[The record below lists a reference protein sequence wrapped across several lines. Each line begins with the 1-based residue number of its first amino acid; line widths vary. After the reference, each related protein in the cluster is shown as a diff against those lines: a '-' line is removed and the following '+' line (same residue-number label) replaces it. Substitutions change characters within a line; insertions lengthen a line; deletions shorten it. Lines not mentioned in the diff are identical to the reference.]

1 MATLKFACIPIK
13 FAPKKKI
20 TDFALPRFRQ
30 KLVELENDP
39 DVMSWVTNVYQER
52 AFPTRE
58 AFNKAYDSDT
68 WAVKWANKPMVLKES
83 DIASFEEEFKE
94 GGFEG
99 KPEVYQKLIRSMREV
114 MAKEKIVFVY

>member
-1 MATLKFACIPIK
+1 MATLKFACIPVK
-13 FAPKKKI
+13 FAPKNKI

-30 KLVELENDP
+30 KLADLENDP
-39 DVMSWVTNVYQER
+39 DVLSWVTNVYQER

-68 WAVKWANKPMVLKES
+68 WAVKWANKPMVLKEA
-83 DIASFEEEFKE
+83 DISRFEEEFNE
-94 GGFEG
+94 GGFDG
-99 KPEVYQKLIRSMREV
+99 KPEVYQKLIRRMREV